1 MNEHRRYLL
10 GAMDESE
17 REAFRERLLADAEL
31 FAEVE
36 AEELEILDAYSRGE
50 ASAAE
55 RQAVERQLLR
65 SPLQR
70 RRLLLSRALASHR
83 RSVGWRYAAIGIAA
97 LLCLGVFSFW
107 RSKNTATLAPAPTLL
122 VSVLE
127 LPPPASRSAAAIPRL
142 KVLPA
147 GALELELRMPLTPAF
162 GSGALDL
169 SLRDAGGRE
178 VARGGLVR
186 LERYLSFRVKRALV
200 PPGAY
205 EAAFLEQGSA
215 APVAFSYFVLE

>member
-1 MNEHRRYLL
+1 MNENRRYLL
-10 GAMDESE
+10 GAMDEAE

-31 FAEVE
+31 FSEVE

-50 ASAAE
+50 GSADE
-55 RQAVERQLLR
+55 RQAVEGQLLC

-70 RRLLLSRALASHR
+70 RRLLVGRALASHR
-83 RSVGWRYAAIGIAA
+83 KSVDWRFAAIGIAA
-97 LLCLGVFSFW
+97 LLCVGVFSFW
-107 RSKNTATLAPAPTLL
+107 RWKSAPTVVPATTVL

-147 GALELELRMPLTPAF
+147 EALELELRMPLTPAL
-162 GSGALDL
+162 GSGRLDL

-178 VARGGLVR
+178 VARGAVLR
-186 LERYLSFRVKRALV
+186 SERYLSFRVQRALV

-215 APVAFSYFVLE
+215 APVAFTYFVLE